1 MNSDPHLDLLFAA
14 TKISPIPCVLE
25 GGYRRVQSRDE
36 VDASLA
42 SAYTTLKKVL
52 PLESLHYIGPPNIQG
67 IYGLVDDLKQSQD
80 KAVPFLQR
88 ICPWISEPVSPAR
101 KLKVVTDV
109 LEAARECRIR
119 PFSLVVCAAMSCLH
133 DNVPNGTNRKVTKP
147 GRAVLKP
154 SAKYTDKDAYGALSD
169 LIFLELLSM
178 MAGMLADERPVLYTH
193 DLGLAALWS
202 SLNSRNVRRNE
213 RGTTT
218 VDFTLTQGLLPEL
231 DADGRGAL
239 CQRMKDS
246 AAS

>member
-1 MNSDPHLDLLFAA
+1 
-14 TKISPIPCVLE
+14 
-25 GGYRRVQSRDE
+25 
-36 VDASLA
+36 
-42 SAYTTLKKVL
+42 
-52 PLESLHYIGPPNIQG
+52 
-67 IYGLVDDLKQSQD
+67 
-80 KAVPFLQR
+80 
-88 ICPWISEPVSPAR
+88 
-101 KLKVVTDV
+101 
-109 LEAARECRIR
+109 
-119 PFSLVVCAAMSCLH
+119 MSCLH